1 MRSRWLAAIDAV
13 PSSLMIVLYLLC
25 LAALMRECNARQHL
39 GRSLQSLSYRTQVLE
54 DRVAR
59 EPRVGPWRVH
69 TAARDTTYACR
80 HPGWERDS
88 LWPAR
93 LKEIDPGIS
102 AIFEPL
108 PVGSSF
114 SVVAVGARQL
124 AAYYEDEVGHG
135 KGFEREFRGQ
145 AQYSFDPRKF
155 REFWERSGRE
165 FEDIGEFIRESIDEW
180 LRHKKSAT
188 REEKGPSE
196 GSKQT

>member
-1 MRSRWLAAIDAV
+1 MEREKELAKLINVLRRTARMAMQAEWTGGKEDAANFCV
-13 PSSLMIVLYLLC
+13 DQYNRVL
-25 LAALMRECNARQHL
+25 
-39 GRSLQSLSYRTQVLE
+39 
-54 DRVAR
+54 
-59 EPRVGPWRVH
+59 
-69 TAARDTTYACR
+69 
-80 HPGWERDS
+80 
-88 LWPAR
+88 AR